1 MCIIC
6 DYIKFCEFRWIKSRS
21 SKYYSLGADRRFIG
35 LCKLEVCFNCR
46 SGSTFSREMSVLQ
59 RRLCRILDRI
69 SRKTWHQRLIFCVV
83 CRILECLGISFN
95 SFLRLFFLAA
105 PRSRPTRRGQSGP
118 HRGAHSTCELIL
130 WNAC

>member
-1 MCIIC
+1 MILWE
-6 DYIKFCEFRWIKSRS
+6 FCEYWWIISRS
-21 SKYYSLGADRRFIG
+21 CKYCSWGADRRFSELWNI
-35 LCKLEVCFNCR
+35 EVYLLCR